1 MHNKQ
6 ILFLTLIFSSL
17 FFCAKKPDPIPV
29 WNFEP
34 EGITIHFKADKLLN
48 VFNDEPHTVVMIV
61 YQLTVIDA
69 FNNLAKSEDGLKKL
83 LREEYFDQTVVSI
96 DRIIVQP
103 EDTKTLVVDR
113 AEKARW
119 VGIVAGY
126 YELIPGQVNLS
137 FNIPFTV
144 RQTGRLWKKEKTAKV
159 NNLHIKLLLGTRG
172 IQKAG
177 TL

>member
-1 MHNKQ
+1 MQHKL
-6 ILFLTLIFSSL
+6 ILFLTLMFSSL
-17 FFCAKKPDPIPV
+17 LFCAKKPDPIPV

-34 EGITIHFKADKLLN
+34 DGISLHYKADKLLN
-48 VFNDEPHTVVMIV
+48 AFNDEPHTVVMIV
-61 YQLTVIDA
+61 YQLTGIDT
-69 FNNLAKSEDGLKKL
+69 FNNLAKNENGIKKL
-83 LREEYFDQTVVSI
+83 LREESFDQTVVSI
-96 DRIIVQP
+96 DRVIVQP
-103 EDTKTLVVDR
+103 NDIKTLVVDR

-126 YELIPGQVNLS
+126 YELVPGLVSHS
-137 FNIPFTV
+137 FKIPFSV
-144 RQTGRLWKKEKTAKV
+144 EQTGRLWKKEKTAKV

>member
-1 MHNKQ
+1 MHNKL
-6 ILFLTLIFSSL
+6 ILFLTLMFSSL
-17 FFCAKKPDPIPV
+17 FFCTKKPDPIPV
-29 WNFEP
+29 WDFEP
-34 EGITIHFKADKLLN
+34 EGITIHYEADKLLN

-61 YQLTVIDA
+61 YQLTGIDA
-69 FNNLAKSEDGLKKL
+69 FNNLVKNEDGLKKL
-83 LREEYFDQTVVSI
+83 LREESFDLTVLSI

-126 YELIPGQVNLS
+126 YELIPGLVNHS
-137 FNIPFTV
+137 FQIPFAV
-144 RQTGRLWKKEKTAKV
+144 ERTGRFWKKEKTAKV